1 MKPKF
6 VHVGALVAGLLAMA
20 PAAFAQTGATYL
32 AGSSGNAYSLSL
44 GNYYS
49 FPLGY
54 STTYLGMN
62 MRPNGS
68 GWTLGTD
75 GANNGAAML
84 TSNVGGTLTFFTI
97 PTANAA
103 NIQTFTDAQVMNYAR
118 MQITNAGQ
126 VRIGTQSPSS
136 QHTDYR
142 LSVDGK
148 LVAKSIYVT
157 NASTWADFV
166 FAPTYSP
173 MSLPKLEQFLQLN
186 KHLPAIPSASEVA
199 ANGYSVTEMDAKLLQ
214 SIEELTLHVIA
225 LSKEVAELKAE
236 KAAATK

>member
-6 VHVGALVAGLLAMA
+6 VHIGALVAGLVAMA
-20 PAAFAQTGATYL
+20 PAAFAQTGTTYL
-32 AGSSGNAYSLSL
+32 ASSSGSAYSLSL

-62 MRPNGS
+62 MRPNGN

-84 TSNVGGTLTFFTI
+84 TSNVGGALTFVTI
-97 PTANAA
+97 PTANGAGA
-103 NIQTFTDAQVMNYAR
+103 QTLTDAQVISYAR
-118 MQITNAGQ
+118 MQINPTGQ
-126 VRIGTQSPSS
+126 VRIGAQAPSS
-136 QHTDYR
+136 LHNDYR

-148 LVAKSIYVT
+148 LVAKSMYVT
-157 NASTWADFV
+157 SASTWADFV
-166 FAPTYSP
+166 FAPTYRP

-186 KHLPAIPSASEVA
+186 KHLPAIPSASELA
-199 ANGYSVTEMDAKLLQ
+199 ANGYNVTDMDAKLLQ

-225 LSKEVAELKAE
+225 LNKEVAQLKAE
-236 KAAATK
+236 QAAATK